1 MTAALVGS
9 PEARSR
15 YTTAGVRR
23 EELEQGTPVAGGTAM
38 DIRLELYVL
47 DPAVVVGGASAA
59 DRFAIGE
66 QIWLRPLGTS
76 QYARNGGPYV
86 MSFSIDFARDMA
98 AVTIAEA
105 LWEFL
110 RPRRGGRG
118 VVTAR
123 VMRRREV
130 RRVEEPGGT
139 PVIDRHE
146 LWFAIPL
153 RSNRGARRQIDAFFA
168 EVLPAGPTS

>member
-1 MTAALVGS
+1 VEDVTAAAGQ
-9 PEARSR
+9 
-15 YTTAGVRR
+15 TT
-23 EELEQGTPVAGGTAM
+23 M
-38 DIRLELYVL
+38 DIQLELYVL
-47 DPAVVVGGASAA
+47 DPTLIVPVARA
-59 DRFAIGE
+59 DERIPIAD
-66 QIWLRPLGTS
+66 QVSLRLLGS
-76 QYARNGGPYV
+76 RLYAREAGPYV
-86 MSFSIDFARDMA
+86 MSFALDFTGELAPA
-98 AVTIAEA
+98 GVAEA

-123 VMRRREV
+123 MVRRREE

-168 EVLPAGPTS
+168 EVLQPT